1 MKLDLLKSQWLEL
14 VFEGRNKKYGA
25 YELRKENP
33 KTSLRALLIGG
44 IGFLFAISAPR
55 LIDMIPSGDEANNTL
70 DEKVVLMDLNK
81 PKENV
86 PPPPPPKKPEPPKPK
101 VDEVKFVKPKVVE
114 AKKVTEEIKTIEE
127 LKDKNIAE
135 KDQKGDKDAKVTI
148 DQPTGDADKAVE
160 VVEDNTI
167 YSSAGIEVPASFPG
181 GEKAF
186 TAWIGRNFNREKIQ
200 ENLSS
205 DLKGLIIVTFVVE
218 KDGSISDI
226 KVPRDAGYG
235 TKEEAIRVL
244 KSLKTKWTPGVQN
257 GKNARMS
264 FTMPIRI
271 EITAE

>member
-44 IGFLFAISAPR
+44 LAFMFAISAPK
-55 LIDMIPSGDEANNTL
+55 LIDMIPSGDEAKNTI

-148 DQPTGDADKAVE
+148 DQPTGDNDKVVE
-160 VVEDNTI
+160 VVEDNNV
-167 YSSAGIEVPASFPG
+167 YSSAGIEVQPEFPG
-181 GEKAF
+181 GYAGFAKYVQK
-186 TAWIGRNFNREKIQ
+186 NFRTPEVDQ
-200 ENLSS
+200 
-205 DLKGLIIVTFVVE
+205 DLKGKIFVEFVVE
-218 KDGSISDI
+218 KDGSLTDI
-226 KVPRDAGYG
+226 KVVRDLGFG
-235 TKEEAIRVL
+235 TKEEALRML
-244 KSLKTKWTPGVQN
+244 RNAPKWRPGEQN
-257 GKNARMS
+257 GKKIRVKYS
-264 FTMPIRI
+264 LPITLDIR
-271 EITAE
+271 AE